1 VRNISVRVANYFLF
15 IFMHPRNF
23 GSDFLSKV
31 KKFESDLAIFEN
43 LSIFAILGGEIVEMR
58 SEFPDFW
65 EKKRRECDHNRRNSP
80 GRCVF

>member
-1 VRNISVRVANYFLF
+1 VSQIIFYLFLCIHAISVVN
-15 IFMHPRNF
+15 
-23 GSDFLSKV
+23 FLSKV

-43 LSIFAILGGEIVEMR
+43 FSIFAILGGEIVEMR